1 MTLATSSRRPVW
13 MKGTMIAAGALAASA
28 LLNHWL
34 ARRADRRHQA
44 SGTLMEIGGRLLHV
58 KEYGAGEPLVIL
70 HGNGSAIEEI
80 EASGLIALAAR
91 TRRVIVF
98 DRPGH
103 GHSPRPRG
111 AIWTA
116 KAQAELIARALE
128 QMGVERA
135 TVFGHSWGALVAAA
149 LALRR
154 PGLVGRLVLASGY
167 YYPTPRIDVLLVSPG
182 GLPVFGP
189 IVSHTFTSLVAR
201 LFWPLLLR
209 RIFSPMP
216 VPPKFSRYPREMAV
230 RPSQLYASAADTA
243 LMIPSSVSL
252 RRQYRQL
259 TMPVVIIAGSED
271 KMVHTGSQ
279 SVHLHGEIPG
289 SRLVLLEGAGH
300 MVHQNCTRE
309 VWAAIEAAV

>member
-1 MTLATSSRRPVW
+1 
-13 MKGTMIAAGALAASA
+13 MKRTMIVAGALAASA
-28 LLNHWL
+28 LLNHCL
-34 ARRADRRHQA
+34 ARRAERRHPA
-44 SGTLMEIGGRLLHV
+44 SGRLIEVDGRLLHV

-70 HGNGSAIEEI
+70 HGNGSAIEEV

-91 TRRVIVF
+91 SRRVIVF

-116 KAQAELIARALE
+116 DAQAELVARALE
-128 QMGVERA
+128 QMGVPIA

-149 LALRR
+149 LASRR
-154 PGLVGRLVLASGY
+154 PGLVEKLVLASGY

-182 GLPVFGP
+182 GLPVFGW
-189 IVSHTFTSLVAR
+189 IVSHAVTSVVAR

-209 RIFSPMP
+209 PIFSPMP
-216 VPPKFSRYPREMAV
+216 VPRKFSRFPREMAV

-243 LMIPSSVSL
+243 LMIPSAASL
-252 RRQYRQL
+252 RRRYGKL
-259 TMPVVIIAGSED
+259 TMPVVIIAGSKD

-279 SVHLHGEIPG
+279 SVRLHREIPG
-289 SRLVLLEGAGH
+289 SRLMILAGAGH
-300 MVHQNCTRE
+300 MIHQNCTGE
-309 VWAAIEAAV
+309 VWAAIEAPA